1 MVQKIRTMKSRSIL
15 FVSALSIALSLGWAG
30 LGWCATGNPADQAG
44 ESKQIKL
51 PRSFQGARLGM
62 THSQLS
68 NVVPEVQKLASGPGR
83 RPSRAVVVS
92 TRRDAYVERIEY
104 RFFQGALKDLMI
116 HYKKDRLPRGYD
128 SLLDKLKKSYGAPVA
143 QNILE
148 YDPRAD
154 VFSVKKTVWRDDATE
169 IVLSERQR
177 MQQGEEI
184 PELVVTMTDRALQ
197 EASQRLEE
205 ERRRK
210 EEFAVPVP
218 LEDSSHHSRRSTE
231 LGSARTAAAT
241 PQS

>member
-1 MVQKIRTMKSRSIL
+1 MVEKIRVQRPSIL
-15 FVSALSIALSLGWAG
+15 FVSALFITLSLGWTAQ
-30 LGWCATGNPADQAG
+30 GWSGTDKTQSDEA
-44 ESKQIKL
+44 KQISL

-62 THSQLS
+62 THSELS
-68 NVVPEVQKLASGPGR
+68 AVVPEVQKLASGPGR
-83 RPSRAVVVS
+83 RPSRTVVVS
-92 TRRDAYVERIEY
+92 TKRDAYVERVEY
-104 RFFQGALKDLMI
+104 RFFQGALKDLVI

-184 PELVVTMTDRALQ
+184 PEVVVTMTDRALQ
-197 EASQRLEE
+197 EVSERLEE

-210 EEFAVPVP
+210 QELAVPVP
-218 LEDSSHHSRRSTE
+218 LENPSHYGPRSTK
-231 LGSARTAAAT
+231 LGSARTGTVTA
-241 PQS
+241 S